1 VGQAKNGEQ
10 HGTQD
15 GAHRRMQGLWQVAK
29 TPQGPEPQAD
39 RLLVVQGTRSPERS
53 MTTAL
58 CIATGCKHPAEP
70 TRATCRCHNF
80 RLIAEA
86 RFCKEES

>member
-1 VGQAKNGEQ
+1 
-10 HGTQD
+10 
-15 GAHRRMQGLWQVAK
+15 
-29 TPQGPEPQAD
+29 
-39 RLLVVQGTRSPERS
+39 